1 MKVSSFFQGSAL
13 RFSVT
18 GDGVSFDSATGDL
31 TVDTEALAAGI
42 TVTITA
48 LDAEGGAGQSF
59 QLTVAAA
66 TDAEETAAPSLVTP
80 PILTG
85 TGRPGA
91 VLEVDPGVWEG
102 IPAPTL
108 ALQWLREGV
117 EIPGASGTSY
127 LAGDEDDGLGITCRI
142 TARNSAGVVTAEPEQ
157 VRITRTPPRAVDLLG
172 DVTAFEGSEA
182 VQLDAAAVFSGESLR
197 FAVTGAGAT
206 IDAVTGL
213 LTIPTDNVQDGTLV
227 TVTASNSGGTAEAA
241 LVVSILLRPF
251 PPLLLT
257 VPILAGSGKVGST
270 VTVDA
275 GIWSGLP
282 APTLALQWLRDGA
295 EIPGATGPAYEPGD
309 ADDRAA
315 LACRVSALNAAGAL
329 GAETA
334 PLVVTQEAPVLVGE
348 LLDEVLDLGEGTE
361 TIATAQIFQGRGLS
375 FGAAGAGAAI
385 DPATGVLSLPTGAV
399 RSAEE
404 VIVTATNSGGA
415 VSTGFLVT
423 VEDPAGLYP
432 PAIAETL
439 WSAVEVR
446 DTAPAG
452 RRRISV
458 DAAVVVP
465 SGFELR
471 LYSGPQAGGAIA
483 ATNRVMTPGETFT
496 TSGSLPL
503 GTTCTTLLYWRRT
516 ADDSWVPASGEIV
529 FPIAGLQTTPQPD
542 PGFPAADQTLT
553 AATGA
558 ALLAALK
565 ARVATASTADWVI
578 HLPAG
583 DYGAVDLSDLKLP
596 GKTTL
601 RSANWPATGARFRQL
616 TMERCQN
623 LHLEFCLFDRSDLP
637 RNDTLSVIN
646 LRGASWCGISYSELN
661 LGPNVVSGIG
671 WLHHVNYGIDIWND
685 KATQTLPHHITIHMN
700 YIHGAAGWGVYL
712 GGGQYLTISENVFAD
727 ISSDDIQL
735 GWVRDSLFK
744 NNWGA
749 RKKYPY
755 YSNNDYDHCDFIQT
769 FSKSLDTPGNQYV
782 GNVYMKGA
790 YNVGA
795 PAQGL
800 FGNGSH
806 ISNHLFENNIILTN
820 TPNALMYAGS
830 TQAYGNRCRFNTVLR
845 LVDDTTFSSFHTAM
859 IRMPGAVEI
868 SRNVHCSTAGDNSMG
883 LDGLNIV
890 MRTGN
895 YAASLGY
902 YTSPRTTA
910 SFYDLRPVEGKVTH
924 WAYNGDRQGAF
935 QRFQDVIAGGKYP
948 KVGPA
953 AAAWKTWYDPQNQI
967 TA

>member
-18 GDGVSFDSATGDL
+18 GDGVSFDPATGDL
-31 TVDTEALAAGI
+31 ILDTEALAAGI

-48 LDAEGGAGQSF
+48 LDAGGGAGESF

-66 TDAEETAAPSLVTP
+66 PDTGEAVAPSLVTP
-80 PILTG
+80 PSLAG
-85 TGRPGA
+85 SGRPGEA
-91 VLEVDPGVWEG
+91 LGVDPGAWQG

-117 EIPGASGTSY
+117 EISGATGTSY
-127 LAGDEDDGLGITCRI
+127 LPGDEDDGLGITCRI
-142 TARNSAGVVTAEPEQ
+142 TARNAAGVVTAEPEQ
-157 VRITRTPPRAVDLLG
+157 IRITRTPPLAIDLIG
-172 DVTAFEGSEA
+172 DVSAFEGAAA
-182 VQLDAAAVFSGESLR
+182 VEIDAAAAFSGQGLR
-197 FAVTGAGAT
+197 FAVTGAGAS
-206 IDAVTGL
+206 IDAVTGRL
-213 LTIPTDNVQDGTLV
+213 RIPTDSLQDGSLV
-227 TVTASNSGGTAEAA
+227 TVTASNSGGAAEAA
-241 LVVSILLRPF
+241 FLVSIRLRPF

-257 VPILAGSGKVGST
+257 VPALAGTAKVGST
-270 VTVDA
+270 LTVD
-275 GIWSGLP
+275 GGTWSGVP

-295 EIPGATGPAYEPGD
+295 EIPGATGPAYDLGD

-315 LACRVSALNAAGAL
+315 LAVRVTALNAAGVLTAD
-329 GAETA
+329 TA
-334 PLVVTQEAPVLVGE
+334 PLAVTQEAPLLVGD
-348 LLDEVLDLGEGTE
+348 LLDEILDLGAGAE
-361 TIATAQIFQGRGLS
+361 TIATAQVFQGRGLS
-375 FGAAGAGAAI
+375 FGASGAGATI

-404 VIVTATNSGGA
+404 VTVTATNSGGA
-415 VSTGFLVT
+415 VSTAFLVT
-423 VEDPAGLYP
+423 VEDPAGLFP
-432 PAIAETL
+432 PAIADTL
-439 WSAVEVR
+439 WSAAEVR
-446 DTAPAG
+446 DAAPAG
-452 RRRISV
+452 RRRISIG
-458 DAAVVVP
+458 AAVVVP
-465 SGFELR
+465 AGFELR

-496 TSGSLPL
+496 TSGSLAV
-503 GTTCTTLLYWRRT
+503 GTSCTTLLYWRRI
-516 ADDSWVPASGEIV
+516 ADDSWVPATSEIV
-529 FPIAGLQTTPQPD
+529 FPIAGLQTTT
-542 PGFPAADQTLT
+542 GFPAANQTLA

-558 ALLAALK
+558 ALIAALK

-583 DYGAVDLSDLKLP
+583 DYGSVDLSDLKLP

-601 RSANWPATGARFRQL
+601 RSANWPATGAKFRQL

-623 LHLEFCLFDRSDLP
+623 LYVEFALFDRSDQP
-637 RNDTLSVIN
+637 RNDTLSVVN
-646 LRGASWCGISYSELN
+646 LRGAAWCGIAYSDLN

-700 YIHGAAGWGVYL
+700 YIHGAAGWGVYI

-735 GWVRDSLFK
+735 GWVRDSLFQ

-749 RKKYPY
+749 RKKYPF

-769 FSKSLDTPGNQYV
+769 FSKSVDTPGNQYV

-820 TPNALMYAGS
+820 TPNALTYAGS
-830 TQAYGNRCRFNTVLR
+830 TQAYGNRCRYNTVLR
-845 LVDDTTFSSFHTAM
+845 LVDDTTFSSFHTAT

-868 SRNVHCSTAGDNSMG
+868 ARNVHCSTSGDNSMG

-890 MRTGN
+890 MKTGN

-924 WAYNGDRQGAF
+924 WAFNGDRQGAF
-935 QRFQDVIAGGKYP
+935 QRFQDVIVGGKYP
-948 KVGPA
+948 KTGPA